1 MHINYLILA
10 HKNVQQIVRLIKALQ
25 SDDSSIYIH
34 LDKKWK
40 ISPLDIEIICN
51 AANEV
56 HVIKERVSTFLDDR
70 SLVLASLS
78 LLKAAYKEGVKGYF
92 ILMSAQDYP
101 IKPISDL
108 RSLFIKNYPKPYIDC
123 TPYDKS
129 NWMYYKYKN
138 SALYNKILHS
148 FSNSGKPLLKKIERK
163 LHKLHFGNHYFSL
176 YKCSMHYGMRLYGGS
191 AWWALPDVAVGD
203 ILRDIEN
210 DKRAF
215 ELSLSTY
222 TPEETFFQT
231 YVMRTRISNLVE
243 INSITE
249 RKQNCLTYAN
259 FETPTKKFCGHP
271 YIITAD
277 DWKWL
282 KNRSEYIARKF
293 DLSVDA
299 NIFDTI
305 DSDIKK

>member
-34 LDKKWK
+34 LDKKWN
-40 ISPLDIEIICN
+40 ISPSDIEFIRN
-51 AANEV
+51 AADEV
-56 HVIKERVSTFLDDR
+56 YVITERVSTFLDDR

-78 LLKAAYKEGVKGYF
+78 LLKAAYTKGEKGYY

-101 IKPISDL
+101 IKPFSEL
-108 RSLFIKNYPKPYIDC
+108 RSLLVRNYPKPYIDC
-123 TPYDKS
+123 TPYDIN

-148 FSNSGKPLLKKIERK
+148 FSNSGKPLLKKIERR
-163 LHKLHFGNHYFSL
+163 LHKLRFGNHYFSL
-176 YKCSMHYGMRLYGGS
+176 YKHSRRYGMNLYGGS

-210 DKRAF
+210 DKHAF
-215 ELSLSTY
+215 ELSLCTY

-231 YVMRTRISNLVE
+231 YVMRTRVSNLVE
-243 INSITE
+243 VNNIAE

-259 FETPTKKFCGHP
+259 FDTPTKKFCGHP